1 MAKKIIIESIG
12 GSCPVQASGTIDGKE
27 FYFRSRG
34 QGWSFAVA
42 ANVGIDPVDINAT
55 SEQGYYLEES
65 YGESLYDAGYMPEQ
79 EAKEIITRCV
89 EKWLENSIFVA
100 NGD

>member
-1 MAKKIIIESIG
+1 MAEKLIIECIG

-42 ANVGIDPVDINAT
+42 ANAGIDPVDINAT
-55 SEQGYYLEES
+55 SEQGFYLEES
-65 YGESLYDAGYMPEQ
+65 YGEGLYDAGFMPVE
-79 EAKEIITRCV
+79 EAKEIINRCV
-89 EKWLENSIFVA
+89 EKFKNSVFVA

>member
-34 QGWSFAVA
+34 QAWSFAVA
-42 ANVGIDPVDINAT
+42 VDAGTDPVDIIET
-55 SEQGYYLEES
+55 SDQGFYLEES
-65 YGESLYDAGYMPEQ
+65 YGEGPYDAGYMPIE
-79 EAKEIITRCV
+79 EAKEIIHRCV
-89 EKWLENSIFVA
+89 EQFENSFFVA
-100 NGD
+100 NSA